1 MLKKKL
7 GKKALA
13 FASAAVMAV
22 SATATGLTALSMT
35 AFAGEELGEGT
46 FENGKGLPWH
56 ICENATAVMK
66 FDITDG
72 IYAIKLENVGGTS
85 NGGESRWDCQFR
97 HRNLTIESG
106 HTYRITYSVKP
117 SNSGHMYAKL
127 GNMSNDDQEL
137 WHSNGEELSMSY
149 EEGLTQ
155 TQLEDKLK
163 LSLIHI

>member
-56 ICENATAVMK
+56 IWHP
-66 FDITDG
+66 
-72 IYAIKLENVGGTS
+72 VGHSLACLQVGKHQI
-85 NGGESRWDCQFR
+85 G
-97 HRNLTIESG
+97 
-106 HTYRITYSVKP
+106 
-117 SNSGHMYAKL
+117 AKL
-127 GNMSNDDQEL
+127 L
-137 WHSNGEELSMSY
+137 
-149 EEGLTQ
+149 
-155 TQLEDKLK
+155 
-163 LSLIHI
+163 

>member
-56 ICENATAVMK
+56 IC
-66 FDITDG
+66 
-72 IYAIKLENVGGTS
+72 
-85 NGGESRWDCQFR
+85 
-97 HRNLTIESG
+97 
-106 HTYRITYSVKP
+106 
-117 SNSGHMYAKL
+117 
-127 GNMSNDDQEL
+127 
-137 WHSNGEELSMSY
+137 
-149 EEGLTQ
+149 
-155 TQLEDKLK
+155 
-163 LSLIHI
+163 

>member
-22 SATATGLTALSMT
+22 TATGLTALSMT

-66 FDITDG
+66 FDIADG
-72 IYAIKLENVGGTS
+72 I
-85 NGGESRWDCQFR
+85 
-97 HRNLTIESG
+97 
-106 HTYRITYSVKP
+106 
-117 SNSGHMYAKL
+117 
-127 GNMSNDDQEL
+127 
-137 WHSNGEELSMSY
+137 
-149 EEGLTQ
+149 
-155 TQLEDKLK
+155 
-163 LSLIHI
+163 

>member
-56 ICENATAVMK
+56 ICENATAVMTVSMRSSWK
-66 FDITDG
+66 TSVVLQT
-72 IYAIKLENVGGTS
+72 AVKAVGTAS
-85 NGGESRWDCQFR
+85 
-97 HRNLTIESG
+97 
-106 HTYRITYSVKP
+106 SVT
-117 SNSGHMYAKL
+117 
-127 GNMSNDDQEL
+127 E
-137 WHSNGEELSMSY
+137 
-149 EEGLTQ
+149 
-155 TQLEDKLK
+155 
-163 LSLIHI
+163 I

>member
-72 IYAIKLENVGGTS
+72 IYAIKLENIGGTA

-106 HTYRITYSVKP
+106 HTYRITYSVNP
-117 SNSGHMYAKL
+117 SNSGHMYPKL
-127 GNMSNDDQEL
+127 GNMSKDDQEL
-137 WHSNGEELSMSY
+137 WHSNGDELSLSY

-155 TQLEDKLK
+155 
-163 LSLIHI
+163 

>member
-72 IYAIKLENVGGTS
+72 IYAIKLETSVVLQTAVKAVGTAS
-85 NGGESRWDCQFR
+85 
-97 HRNLTIESG
+97 
-106 HTYRITYSVKP
+106 SVT
-117 SNSGHMYAKL
+117 
-127 GNMSNDDQEL
+127 E
-137 WHSNGEELSMSY
+137 
-149 EEGLTQ
+149 
-155 TQLEDKLK
+155 
-163 LSLIHI
+163 I

>member
-72 IYAIKLENVGGTS
+72 IYAIKLENS
-85 NGGESRWDCQFR
+85 NEYNYYCPDRKGW
-97 HRNLTIESG
+97 
-106 HTYRITYSVKP
+106 
-117 SNSGHMYAKL
+117 
-127 GNMSNDDQEL
+127 
-137 WHSNGEELSMSY
+137 EEIGY
-149 EEGLTQ
+149 FQPE
-155 TQLEDKLK
+155 
-163 LSLIHI
+163 IA